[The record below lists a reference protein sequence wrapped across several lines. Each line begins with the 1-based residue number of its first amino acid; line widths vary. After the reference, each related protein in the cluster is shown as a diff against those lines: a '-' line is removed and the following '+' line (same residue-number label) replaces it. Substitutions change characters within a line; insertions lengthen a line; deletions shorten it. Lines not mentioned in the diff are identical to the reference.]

1 MKYSL
6 YKVDFFELIISKV
19 SDLKVCDVCVRAQV
33 SLLDILSQI
42 HKDNSDLDLS
52 DIFQVDVDKFI
63 KVIKDQS
70 QYMNATGHLTLKFLN
85 DNKIISAFGVDS
97 DERDNYIVTVHE
109 DTNTLCNYY

>member
-33 SLLDILSQI
+33 SLLDILNQI
-42 HKDNSDLDLS
+42 HNDNSDLDLC
-52 DIFQVDVDKFI
+52 DIYQVDVDNFI

-70 QYMNATGHLTLKFLN
+70 QHMNATGHLTLKFLN
-85 DNKIISAFGVDS
+85 DNKIISAFGVDG

-109 DTNTLCNYY
+109 HVDSVCNYY